1 MKTSTEH
8 SATQFLFIPHVMSR
22 STCFITAVALSSGAA
37 LNLHL
42 AQSAYAMTIKWD
54 CFDRSSNALIARSAI
69 DITSPAISC
78 LQAAGDL
85 QLTDTATDE
94 SPEIIDI
101 SNENHAEDDLD
112 HSWNDDE
119 FTEESFTDDEFAEQ
133 NQSSDQSEIPSTG
146 DALGAAVGN
155 HLGKLLGQ
163 GISDLFR

>member
-8 SATQFLFIPHVMSR
+8 SATQILFIPHVMSR
-22 STCFITAVALSSGAA
+22 SACFITAVALSSGAA

-42 AQSAYAMTIKWD
+42 AQSSYAMTIEWD

-94 SPEIIDI
+94 SPEIMDI

-112 HSWNDDE
+112 HSWNNDE
-119 FTEESFTDDEFAEQ
+119 FTEESFTDDELAEQ

>member
-1 MKTSTEH
+1 
-8 SATQFLFIPHVMSR
+8 MSR

-94 SPEIIDI
+94 SPEIMDI

-119 FTEESFTDDEFAEQ
+119 FTEESFTDDELAEQ

>member
-1 MKTSTEH
+1 
-8 SATQFLFIPHVMSR
+8 MSR

-94 SPEIIDI
+94 SPEIMDI
-101 SNENHAEDDLD
+101 SNENHAEDDFD

-119 FTEESFTDDEFAEQ
+119 FTEESFTDDELAEQ

>member
-1 MKTSTEH
+1 
-8 SATQFLFIPHVMSR
+8 
-22 STCFITAVALSSGAA
+22 
-37 LNLHL
+37 
-42 AQSAYAMTIKWD
+42 MTIKWD

-94 SPEIIDI
+94 SPEIMDI

-119 FTEESFTDDEFAEQ
+119 FTEESFTDDELAEQ

>member
-1 MKTSTEH
+1 
-8 SATQFLFIPHVMSR
+8 MSR
-22 STCFITAVALSSGAA
+22 STRFITAVALSSGAA

-94 SPEIIDI
+94 SPEIMDI

-119 FTEESFTDDEFAEQ
+119 FTEESFTDDELAEQ

>member
-1 MKTSTEH
+1 
-8 SATQFLFIPHVMSR
+8 MSR